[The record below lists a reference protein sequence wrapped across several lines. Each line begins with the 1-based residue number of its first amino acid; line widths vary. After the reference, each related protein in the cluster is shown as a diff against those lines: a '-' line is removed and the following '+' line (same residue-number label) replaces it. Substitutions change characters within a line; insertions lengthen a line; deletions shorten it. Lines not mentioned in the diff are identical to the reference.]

1 MGKKVRPSNDNLP
14 RGMFFI
20 GIVLII
26 ISLYPIYKNS
36 TLPDKSELLKTSG
49 KVIDL
54 IRKRGI
60 RGADRIEIAFLNNDK
75 KFILDDI
82 ILKNISNYKLNQ
94 IKNNVILELGI
105 DTNCSVINEL
115 SITSDNIYSI
125 KINEKEIISFN
136 EIIDI
141 RFRNNLK
148 YFLFFLISGLLTIG
162 LALLY
167 IYKINNKTH
176 IT

>member
-94 IKNNVILELGI
+94 IKNNVI
-105 DTNCSVINEL
+105 
-115 SITSDNIYSI
+115 